1 MVNQGNAMLVTYL
14 AVARQTHDQKY
25 TCLVILKIV
34 TKLSAACFY
43 IYLIPAVKDVSSV
56 LDKKGKEAGISCLLL
71 ETIAPCQLPT
81 ICLSPRRLNF
91 FRCRRQY
98 FLLSSRLQRPGHEAR
113 ICDRSHI

>member
-1 MVNQGNAMLVTYL
+1 MNQGNAMLVTYL

-25 TCLVILKIV
+25 TSLVILKIV
-34 TKLSAACFY
+34 TTIASSLFFY
-43 IYLIPAVKDVSSV
+43 IYLIPAVTDVSSV

-81 ICLSPRRLNF
+81 ICLSPRRLKF

-98 FLLSSRLQRPGHEAR
+98 FLLSCRLQRLEHEAR
-113 ICDRSHI
+113 KCDRSHI